1 MAVVLGVFSACT
13 DSSGVNNPSVIN
25 HDPPSDPGEI
35 YFEDI
40 EEEHIQKT
48 EDGIEYADNI
58 ILVTLKGDY
67 DKKTA
72 EELAQKYSGELV
84 GFIELT
90 GDCQIKLNGAKT
102 YEELENV
109 VSQIS
114 SEKNVDTA
122 SIDIQTAIDVDAEAA
137 DDGNAAEAFPND
149 EKWKN
154 EWDKNGG
161 IGGINWGVE
170 AVRAPA
176 VWKYKS
182 KMTPVNVGLIDNSFL
197 TTHEDLDFE
206 EAYYN
211 SDNVQYKENDND
223 SHGTHVAGTMAAVY
237 DNNKGISGVYPFGK
251 DHLYGVSCRGTRDNG
266 SIFFWKC
273 ALANLITKNVK
284 VINVS
289 WGFKDALNYCIAEN
303 IDNCRD
309 RFQKEADNLGAF
321 LKKLL
326 DSGYDF
332 VIVQAA
338 GNAQDDF
345 FVKDNGDESFYG
357 WSLSS
362 SGTEAPSNILADYG
376 WYISMINEKSVKNRI
391 IVVGAAE
398 YTGSSNVKERYKRAE
413 FSNTGSRVD
422 IMAPGVDIYSTVRGK
437 SDSSSYAGAPKWEG
451 TSMAAPH
458 VSGAAACLWSFNN
471 NLTGADVKE
480 ALMKSAENE
489 NCVVQ
494 DSSRGMVNVLFACS
508 NYINKNKEQPTS
520 KGTDG
525 VFLGIVKDSDGHVLA
540 DVNVNAVNADSSVS
554 KDSTSNSDGS
564 IDMSLPAGTYT
575 LTLTKD
581 GYGKAV
587 YRNIEI
593 KSNSTTEKT
602 DLRMSVPVT
611 DFTISDSILT
621 IGELNAIE
629 PETVPA
635 DVDGISFTWTS
646 SDPSVCSVSPEGDA
660 GIITGNAKGTAT
672 ITAKLDTGSNVIE
685 KSCTVR
691 VASKGRDTVLV
702 LDVSG
707 SMSGEPLEEMKKS
720 AVKFCDDLLTDEYN
734 NRVALVWYDDE
745 IGFIDFTNDLDE
757 LKNNIENIRSGG
769 TTNMYG
775 GLEKAIDLLGNSG
788 RSDNVK
794 NIVLMAD
801 GLPNEGEI
809 SMSGS
814 YSPPQFASYYYDN
827 QYTSAVV
834 DLFNTAKG
842 DYNFYSLGFFHSLY
856 GETYDY
862 ASTFMKMLTNKEDGY
877 YEVTDADNLQFV
889 FGDIAETVSSGAKTV
904 INIACPVDAVVSYN
918 GEQLSS
924 VAAAASGMS
933 KASFGT
939 VQLLGKNKDIKV
951 FSLDPG
957 KDYDVNLTG
966 TGEGTMD
973 YLVNYFDENDN
984 LTDYRSFTSVPVAS
998 TTVMRSTTAT
1008 TTVTTLE
1015 IDFDGD
1021 GVFESNLQVGKN
1033 SEPVNPNPVPATT
1046 APVVQEPDE
1055 PEIPENNGSQMEGWT
1070 IVLIVLAIVFIV
1082 GGIVTVIVLTT
1093 NSSMKKAREPKAVV
1107 PPVGFYKNEN
1117 KEISLDSASSS
1128 GEISADTNVQSAY
1141 SEPPETEALNSSSG
1155 HICISW
1161 DYSDTGCTG
1170 EKSFTI
1176 PDGKNLIIGKY
1187 PSVTDAELPKECRNV
1202 SRIHCTI
1209 SYNAQRNEYYVVD
1222 SSTNGTY
1229 FASKSYGNYNMGQRL
1244 QKGKRTCVKAGS
1256 YIALANTKCVVHLM

>member
-35 YFEDI
+35 YFEDV
-40 EEEHIQKT
+40 EEEHVQKT
-48 EDGIEYADNI
+48 DDGIEYADNI

-90 GDCQIKLNGAKT
+90 GDCQIKLSGAKT

-122 SIDIQTAIDVDAEAA
+122 SIDIQTAIDADAEAE
-137 DDGNAAEAFPND
+137 DNSNAVEAFPND

-154 EWDKNGG
+154 EWDKNGD

-182 KMTPVNVGLIDNSFL
+182 KMSPVNVGLIDSSFL

-211 SDNVQYKENDND
+211 ENDDN

-251 DHLYGVSCRGTRDNG
+251 DHLYAVAHSGTRAHG
-266 SIFFWKC
+266 SVFFWKT
-273 ALANLITKNVK
+273 ALAQLITKNVK
-284 VINVS
+284 VINS
-289 WGFKDALNYCIAEN
+289 SIRFGNFAQIYCLAN
-303 IDNCRD
+303 NTDNCRAET
-309 RFQKEADNLGAF
+309 QKEADQIGDF
-321 LKKLL
+321 LKKML

-332 VIVQAA
+332 IIVQSA
-338 GNAQDDF
+338 GNAQNKKFSYDEKL
-345 FVKDNGDESFYG
+345 KDKCFGWYEDENGTNS
-357 WSLSS
+357 
-362 SGTEAPSNILADYG
+362 APSNMADYNF
-376 WYISMINEKSVKNRI
+376 YFSMINEKSVRDRI

-398 YTGSSNVKERYKRAE
+398 YTGSNNVKDRYKRAG
-413 FSNTGSRVD
+413 FSSIGSRVD
-422 IMAPGVDIYSTVRGK
+422 VMAPGVDIYSTVRGD
-437 SDSSSYAGAPKWEG
+437 SDAGSYEGAPKWNG

-494 DSSRGMVNVLFACS
+494 DSSRGMVNVLFACA

-575 LTLTKD
+575 LTLTRD

-707 SMSGEPLEEMKKS
+707 SMSGEALTEMKKS
-720 AVKFCDDLLTDEYN
+720 AAKFCDDLLTDEYN

-757 LKNNIENIRSGG
+757 LKNNIENIWTGG

-775 GLEKAIDLLGNSG
+775 GLEKAIDLLANSG

-814 YSPPQFASYYYDN
+814 YSLPQFASYYYDN

-842 DYNFYSLGFFHSLY
+842 DYNFYSLGFFHSLF

-924 VAAAASGMS
+924 VAATASGTS

-1046 APVVQEPDE
+1046 APVVQEPEE

-1107 PPVGFYKNEN
+1107 PPVGFYNNEN
-1117 KEISLDSASSS
+1117 KEISLDSSAENR
-1128 GEISADTNVQSAY
+1128 EISADANVQSVY

-1170 EKSFTI
+1170 EKNFTI
-1176 PDGKNLIIGKY
+1176 ADGKNLIIGKY

-1202 SRIHCTI
+1202 SRMHCTI

-1229 FASKSYGNYNMGQRL
+1229 FASKSYGNYNIGQRL